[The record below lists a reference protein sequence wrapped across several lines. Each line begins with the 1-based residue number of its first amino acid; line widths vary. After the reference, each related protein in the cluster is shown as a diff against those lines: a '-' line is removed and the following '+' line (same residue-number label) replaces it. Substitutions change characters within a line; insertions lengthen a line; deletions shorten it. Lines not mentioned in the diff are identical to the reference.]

1 MCSPFYFWRILRK
14 GCYTVVYETFGG
26 EKMESENLTIGKALK
41 FARHDFLNEL
51 QLMLLYMDLGKMPEA
66 RRTLLEATE
75 RMRHLSMLEKLRLPK
90 TEMWLNTFEWSHTA
104 FSKKLHSDIIAG
116 KRNANDEAVADYL
129 EQLIV
134 IVEAAVDP
142 MDEYIIHI
150 AVHAT
155 EKQWM
160 IQLIIEGPLTGTPTL
175 PQTDGGF
182 EVSGVLQEKEW
193 TFTVSGQ

>member
-1 MCSPFYFWRILRK
+1 MGSEDL
-14 GCYTVVYETFGG
+14 TV
-26 EKMESENLTIGKALK
+26 GKALK

-51 QLMLLYMDLGKMPEA
+51 QLMLLYMDLGKMPDA

-75 RMRHLSMLEKLRLPK
+75 RMRHLSMLERLRLPK
-90 TEMWLNTFEWSHTA
+90 TEMWLSTFEWRHTA

-116 KRNANDEAVADYL
+116 NRNANDEAVADYL

-142 MDEYIIHI
+142 MDEYFIRIE
-150 AVHAT
+150 VHAT

-160 IQLIIEGPLTGTPTL
+160 IQLRVEGALSETIEL

-182 EVSGVLQEKEW
+182 EVSGVLKNKEW
-193 TFTVSGQ
+193 TFTVSGR

>member
-1 MCSPFYFWRILRK
+1 MGSEDL
-14 GCYTVVYETFGG
+14 TV
-26 EKMESENLTIGKALK
+26 GKALK

-51 QLMLLYMDLGKMPEA
+51 QLMLLYMDLGKMPDA

-90 TEMWLNTFEWSHTA
+90 TEMWLNTFEWRHTA
-104 FSKKLHSDIIAG
+104 FSKKLHSEIIAG
-116 KRNANDEAVADYL
+116 DRSANDEAVADYL

-134 IVEAAVDP
+134 IVESGIDP
-142 MDEYIIHI
+142 MDEYFIRI

-160 IQLIIEGPLTGTPTL
+160 IQMTVEGALAGTIVL

-182 EVSGVLQEKEW
+182 EASGVLQDKEW
-193 TFTVSGQ
+193 TFTISGQ